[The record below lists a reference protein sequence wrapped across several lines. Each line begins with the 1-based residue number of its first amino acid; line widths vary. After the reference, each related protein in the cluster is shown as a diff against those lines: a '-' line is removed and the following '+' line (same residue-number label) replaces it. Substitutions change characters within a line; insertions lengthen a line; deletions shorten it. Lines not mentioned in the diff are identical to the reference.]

1 MPENTRLRAALPSI
15 TISDCEARM
24 RREEILARM
33 GMRLPMRK
41 QIRVIISSDVA
52 NEADDQFAIVHQLL
66 TPMFD
71 VRGVIAAHFE
81 SKADIP
87 GTTMEKSYRELKKL
101 MQAIDMGDVPMLRG
115 CTLPLRDEQDAP
127 RSEGVDF
134 LIREALRDDPRPLY
148 VTAQGALTDVA
159 AALNRCPEIGEKLTV
174 VWIGGFPYPEGGVE
188 FNLMQDV
195 AAGRVLMAAKA
206 AVWQL
211 PVNVYGTMEV
221 SMAELAARVRP
232 CGAVGKY
239 LYDEIKAYNLDN
251 DDAPGLR
258 NGENWC
264 LGDSPVVGAL
274 LGCGWRGNFHAEIA
288 PRIADDMR
296 YLPNP
301 GGKEIRVY
309 DYVDVRF
316 ILEDMYAKLKLYTAL
331 S

>member
-1 MPENTRLRAALPSI
+1 MK
-15 TISDCEARM
+15 
-24 RREEILARM
+24 REEKLARM
-33 GMRLPMRK
+33 GLRLPMHK

-52 NEADDQFAIVHQLL
+52 NEADDQYAIVHQLL

-71 VRGVIAAHFE
+71 VRGIVAAHFE
-81 SKADIP
+81 SKAP
-87 GTTMEKSYRELKKL
+87 GTQTTMEKSYQELLKL
-101 MQAIDMGDVPMLRG
+101 LKAIEMEDVPALRG
-115 CTLPLRDEQDAP
+115 CTAPLKDENDAP
-127 RSEGVDF
+127 ESEGVDF

-148 VTAQGALTDVA
+148 VTAQGALTDIA

-195 AAGRVLMAAKA
+195 AAGRVLMASTA

-221 SMAELAARVRP
+221 SLTELAVRVRP
-232 CGAVGKY
+232 CGAVGRY
-239 LYDEIKAYNLDN
+239 LYDEMETYNFGN

-258 NGENWC
+258 LGENWC

-274 LGCGWRGNFHAEIA
+274 LGCGWRGNFHSETA
-288 PRIADDMR
+288 PRIGGDMR

-316 ILEDMYAKLKLYTAL
+316 ILEDMYAKLKLYSETNP
-331 S
+331 

>member
-1 MPENTRLRAALPSI
+1 MK
-15 TISDCEARM
+15 
-24 RREEILARM
+24 REEVLARM
-33 GMRLPMRK
+33 GMRLPLKK

-81 SKADIP
+81 SKGPDVGN
-87 GTTMEKSYRELKKL
+87 GTTMDKSYLELQKL
-101 MQAIDMGDVPMLRG
+101 MRAIDMDDVPALRG
-115 CTLPLRDEQDAP
+115 CPLPLKDDRGAP
-127 RSEGVDF
+127 ESEGVDF

-148 VTAQGALTDVA
+148 VTAQGALTDIA

-174 VWIGGFPYPEGGVE
+174 VWIGGFPYPAGGPE

-195 AAGRVLMAAKA
+195 AAGRVLMASKA

-211 PVNVYGTMEV
+211 PVTVYGTMEV

-232 CGAVGKY
+232 CGTVGRY
-239 LYDEIKAYNLDN
+239 LYDEMEEYNLNSDET
-251 DDAPGLR
+251 PGLR
-258 NGENWC
+258 NGENWV

-274 LGCGWRGNFHAEIA
+274 LGCGWRGNFHTQTAPLIAE
-288 PRIADDMR
+288 DMR

-309 DYVDVRF
+309 DYVDVRM
-316 ILEDMYAKLKLYTAL
+316 ILEDMYAKLRLCSEA
-331 S
+331 

>member
-1 MPENTRLRAALPSI
+1 MK
-15 TISDCEARM
+15 
-24 RREEILARM
+24 REEVLARM
-33 GMRLPMRK
+33 GMRLPLHK
-41 QIRVIISSDVA
+41 QMRVIISSDVA

-81 SKADIP
+81 SKAVTP
-87 GTTMEKSYRELKKL
+87 GTTMEKSFQELQKL
-101 MQAIDMGDVPMLRG
+101 MRAIGMDDVPALRG
-115 CTLPLRDEQDAP
+115 CALPLRDDQDAP
-127 RSEGVDF
+127 ESEGVDF

-148 VTAQGALTDVA
+148 VTGQGALTDIA

-174 VWIGGFPYPEGGVE
+174 VWIGGFPYPAGGVE

-195 AAGRVLMAAKA
+195 AAGRVLMASKA
-206 AVWQL
+206 NVWQL

-232 CGAVGKY
+232 CGAVGRY
-239 LYDEIKAYNLDN
+239 LYDEMEAYNLDN

-264 LGDSPVVGAL
+264 LGDSPVLGAL
-274 LGCGWRGNFHAEIA
+274 LGCGWRGNFHTETA
-288 PRIADDMR
+288 PLIADDMR

-301 GGKEIRVY
+301 GGKQIRVY

-316 ILEDMYAKLKLYTAL
+316 ILEDMYAKLGLCAE